1 MGGLYRDYIGVIL
14 GLYWGYIGIMEKKM
28 ETIIMG
34 RLWVYFAACRAL
46 VGGLGI
52 FRFGVIS
59 GLGLE
64 ALEFKV

>member
-1 MGGLYRDYIGVIL
+1 MWGGCIGIIL

-34 RLWVYFAACRAL
+34 RLWVYFAACRAF

-52 FRFGVIS
+52 L
-59 GLGLE
+59 GLGL
-64 ALEFKV
+64 FRG